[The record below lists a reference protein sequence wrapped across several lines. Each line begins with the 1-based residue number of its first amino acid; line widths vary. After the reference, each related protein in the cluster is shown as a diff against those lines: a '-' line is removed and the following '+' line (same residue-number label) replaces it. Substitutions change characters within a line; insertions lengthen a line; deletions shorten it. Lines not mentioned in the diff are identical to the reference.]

1 MASAPP
7 RRRLVAILAA
17 DAEGFARHMAADE
30 AATVEDLDTAR
41 GVFRS
46 HIEARQGRVID
57 MAGDSVLA
65 VFDLAAGAV
74 EAAWAIQQA
83 LVDRASAPG
92 GPGADA
98 VPDRHPSRGRHPS
111 R

>member
-7 RRRLVAILAA
+7 QRRLVAILAA

-30 AATVEDLDTAR
+30 AATVEDLDAAR
-41 GVFRS
+41 RVFRS

-83 LVDRASAPG
+83 LMLAPAPPAGRRRCDFASASIS
-92 GPGADA
+92 AT
-98 VPDRHPSRGRHPS
+98 
-111 R
+111 